1 MRRRKEQPFEIIA
14 LIVAERISPAARPK
28 MTLESFVD
36 CEREDE
42 PRWRIISDSR
52 CLALAFLDSREKS
65 LGKQLYGKRER
76 KSGLEEEEKRGK
88 AIGKRGAGKKED
100 EEKERSR
107 RKL

>member
-1 MRRRKEQPFEIIA
+1 
-14 LIVAERISPAARPK
+14 

-52 CLALAFLDSREKS
+52 CLRVKAGLR
-65 LGKQLYGKRER
+65 RR
-76 KSGLEEEEKRGK
+76 KNEEKRSEK
-88 AIGKRGAGKKED
+88 EVWERRGGGEKV
-100 EEKERSR
+100 EERERSR

>member
-1 MRRRKEQPFEIIA
+1 
-14 LIVAERISPAARPK
+14 

-52 CLALAFLDSREKS
+52 CLVLAFLDSREKS
-65 LGKQLYGKRER
+65 SGKQLYGKRER

-88 AIGKRGAGKKED
+88 AIGKRGMGKKER
-100 EEKERSR
+100 EERTKSKKTLKSISASPGKIRYRESRSLRERAR
-107 RKL
+107 VLK